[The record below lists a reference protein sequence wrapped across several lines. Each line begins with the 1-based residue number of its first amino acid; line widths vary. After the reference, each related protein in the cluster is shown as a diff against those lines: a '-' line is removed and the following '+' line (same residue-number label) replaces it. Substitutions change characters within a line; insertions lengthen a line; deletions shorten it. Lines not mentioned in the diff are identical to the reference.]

1 MGKVDIEL
9 VKELRKRTAAGFS
22 DCKKALEEAD
32 GDIEKAID
40 ILRKKGLAIAAK
52 RASKTASEGVVAA
65 YIHSN
70 KKIGVLVE
78 INCETDFVA
87 RTDEFQQF
95 AHDIA
100 MQIAATN
107 PICVRRE
114 EMPQDVIEKE
124 KKLYEEQL
132 KETGKPEHVIPKI
145 VEGKLEKFYKENV
158 LLEQEFIKNPDITI
172 QDLLN
177 EVIAKTGE
185 KIVIK
190 RFCRF
195 QIGD

>member
-1 MGKVDIEL
+1 MSKISLDLI
-9 VKELRKRTAAGFS
+9 KQLRERTAAGFS

-52 RASKTASEGVVAA
+52 RAGKEAKEGIIEA
-65 YIHSN
+65 YIHAN

-78 INCETDFVA
+78 VNCETDFVA
-87 RTDEFQQF
+87 RTPEFQEF
-95 AHDIA
+95 AHNVA

-107 PICVRRE
+107 PICVSRE
-114 EMPQDVIEKE
+114 EMPQDILERE

-132 KETGKPEHVIPKI
+132 REQGKPENVIPKI
-145 VEGKLEKFYKENV
+145 LEGKLEKFYKETV
-158 LLEQEFIKNPDITI
+158 LLEQPYIKNPEITI

-177 EVIAKTGE
+177 ELIAKTGE
-185 KIVIK
+185 KIVIR
-190 RFCRF
+190 RFARF
-195 QIGD
+195 QIGE

>member
-1 MGKVDIEL
+1 MAQISIEL
-9 VKELRKRTAAGFS
+9 IKQLRERTAAGFS
-22 DCKKALEEAD
+22 DCKKALEEAS

-52 RASKTASEGVVAA
+52 RAAKETKEGIIEA
-65 YIHSN
+65 YIHAN

-87 RTDEFQQF
+87 RTPDFQEF
-95 AHDIA
+95 AHNIA
-100 MQIAATN
+100 MQIAATA
-107 PICVRRE
+107 PICVTRE
-114 EMPQDVIEKE
+114 EMPQEILEREKRI
-124 KKLYEEQL
+124 YEEQL
-132 KETGKPEHVIPKI
+132 REQGKPENIIPKI
-145 VEGKLEKFYKENV
+145 LEGKLEKFYKDTV
-158 LLEQEFIKNPDITI
+158 LLEQPFIKNPEITI

-177 EVIAKTGE
+177 EIIAKTGE

-190 RFCRF
+190 RFVRF

>member
-1 MGKVDIEL
+1 MAKISLEL
-9 VKELRKRTAAGFS
+9 IKELRERTAAGFS
-22 DCKKALEEAD
+22 DCKKALEEAG
-32 GDIEKAID
+32 GDIEKAVD
-40 ILRKKGLAIAAK
+40 ILRKRGLAIAAK
-52 RASKTASEGVVAA
+52 RAGKETSEGVVAA

-95 AHDIA
+95 AHDVA

-107 PICVRRE
+107 PVAIRRE
-114 EMPQDVIEKE
+114 DVPQEILERE
-124 KKLYEEQL
+124 KKIYEEQL
-132 KETGKPEHVIPKI
+132 KESGKPEHIIPKI
-145 VEGKLEKFYKENV
+145 IEGKLEKFYKENV
-158 LLEQEFIKNPDITI
+158 LLEQDFIKNPEITI

-177 EVIAKTGE
+177 ELIAKTGE

-190 RFCRF
+190 RFCRY
-195 QIGD
+195 QIGE

>member
-1 MGKVDIEL
+1 MAEVSLEL
-9 VKELRKRTAAGFS
+9 VKQLRERTAAGFM
-22 DCKKALEEAD
+22 DCKKALEEAK

-52 RASKTASEGVVAA
+52 RAAKEASEGVVTA

-78 INCETDFVA
+78 VNCETDFVA
-87 RTDEFQQF
+87 RTSEFQEF
-95 AHDIA
+95 AHNLA

-107 PICVRRE
+107 PVAISRDQVPSEILER
-114 EMPQDVIEKE
+114 E
-124 KKLYEEQL
+124 KKIYEEQL
-132 KETGKPEHVIPKI
+132 KEAGKPENIIPKI
-145 VEGKLEKFYKENV
+145 LEGKLEKFYKENV
-158 LLEQEFIKNPDITI
+158 LLEQPFIKNPELTI

-177 EVIAKTGE
+177 ELITKTGE

-195 QIGD
+195 QIGE

>member
-1 MGKVDIEL
+1 MSKITLDLI
-9 VKELRKRTAAGFS
+9 KQLRERTAAGFS

-40 ILRKKGLAIAAK
+40 ILRKKGLAIATK
-52 RASKTASEGVVAA
+52 RAGKEAKEGVVSA
-65 YIHSN
+65 YIHAN

-78 INCETDFVA
+78 VNCETDFVA
-87 RTDEFQQF
+87 RTPEFQEF
-95 AHDIA
+95 AHNVA

-107 PICVRRE
+107 PICVSRE
-114 EMPQDVIEKE
+114 EMPPEILERE

-132 KETGKPEHVIPKI
+132 REQGKPENVIPKI
-145 VEGKLEKFYKENV
+145 LEGKLEKFYKETV
-158 LLEQEFIKNPDITI
+158 LLEQAYIKNPEITI

-177 EVIAKTGE
+177 ELIAKTGE

-190 RFCRF
+190 RFARF
-195 QIGD
+195 QIGE

>member
-1 MGKVDIEL
+1 MAEVSLEL
-9 VKELRKRTAAGFS
+9 IKQLRERTAAGFM
-22 DCKKALEEAD
+22 DCKKALEETK

-52 RASKTASEGVVAA
+52 RAAKEASEGVITA

-78 INCETDFVA
+78 VNCETDFVA
-87 RTDEFQQF
+87 RTSEFQEF
-95 AHDIA
+95 AHNLA

-107 PICVRRE
+107 PVAISRDQVPPEILER
-114 EMPQDVIEKE
+114 E
-124 KKLYEEQL
+124 KKIYEEQL
-132 KETGKPEHVIPKI
+132 KEAGKPENIIPKI
-145 VEGKLEKFYKENV
+145 LEGKLEKFYKENV
-158 LLEQEFIKNPDITI
+158 LLEQPFIKNPELTI

-177 EVIAKTGE
+177 EIITKTGE

-195 QIGD
+195 QIGE

>member
-1 MGKVDIEL
+1 MAEVNLEL
-9 VKELRKRTAAGFS
+9 IKQLRERTAAGFM
-22 DCKKALEEAD
+22 DCKKALEEAK

-52 RASKTASEGVVAA
+52 RAAKEASEGVVTA

-78 INCETDFVA
+78 VNCETDFVA
-87 RTDEFQQF
+87 RTSEFQEF
-95 AHDIA
+95 AHNLA

-107 PICVRRE
+107 PVAISRDQVPPEILER
-114 EMPQDVIEKE
+114 E
-124 KKLYEEQL
+124 KKIYEEQL
-132 KETGKPEHVIPKI
+132 KEAGKPENIIPKI
-145 VEGKLEKFYKENV
+145 LEGKLEKFYKENV
-158 LLEQEFIKNPDITI
+158 LLEQPFIKNPELTI

-177 EVIAKTGE
+177 ELITKTGE

-195 QIGD
+195 QIGE

>member
-1 MGKVDIEL
+1 MGQVSIEL
-9 VKELRKRTAAGFS
+9 IKELRKRTAAGFS
-22 DCKKALEEAD
+22 DCKKALEEAG

-40 ILRKKGLAIAAK
+40 ILRKRGLAIAAK
-52 RASKTASEGVVAA
+52 RASKETSEGVVAS

-78 INCETDFVA
+78 VNCETDFVA
-87 RTDEFQQF
+87 RTEEFQQF
-95 AHDIA
+95 AHDVA

-114 EMPQDVIEKE
+114 DVPQEVLERE

-132 KETGKPEHVIPKI
+132 KEAGKPEHIIPKI

-158 LLEQEFIKNPDITI
+158 LLEQEFIKNPEVTI

-177 EVIAKTGE
+177 ELIAKTGE

-195 QIGD
+195 QIGE

>member
-1 MGKVDIEL
+1 MAEVNLEL
-9 VKELRKRTAAGFS
+9 IKQLRERTAAGFM
-22 DCKKALEEAD
+22 DCKKALEEAK
-32 GDIEKAID
+32 GDIEKAVD

-52 RASKTASEGVVAA
+52 RAAKEALEGVVTA

-78 INCETDFVA
+78 VNCETDFVA
-87 RTDEFQQF
+87 RTSEFQDF
-95 AHDIA
+95 AHNLA

-107 PICVRRE
+107 PVAISRDQVPPEILER
-114 EMPQDVIEKE
+114 E
-124 KKLYEEQL
+124 KKIYEEQL
-132 KETGKPEHVIPKI
+132 KEAGKPENIIPKI
-145 VEGKLEKFYKENV
+145 LEGKLEKFYKENV
-158 LLEQEFIKNPDITI
+158 LLEQPFIKNPELTI

-177 EVIAKTGE
+177 ELITKTGE

-195 QIGD
+195 QIGE

>member
-1 MGKVDIEL
+1 MAEISLEL
-9 VKELRKRTAAGFS
+9 IKQLRERTAAGFM
-22 DCKKALEEAD
+22 DCKKALEEAQ

-40 ILRKKGLAIAAK
+40 ILRKKGLAIATK
-52 RASKTASEGVVAA
+52 RAAKETLEGVISA

-78 INCETDFVA
+78 LNCETDFVA
-87 RTDEFQQF
+87 RTSEFQEF
-95 AHDIA
+95 AHNLA

-107 PICVRRE
+107 PVAISRDQVPPEIIERE
-114 EMPQDVIEKE
+114 KNI
-124 KKLYEEQL
+124 YEQQL
-132 KETGKPEHVIPKI
+132 RELGKPENVIPKI

-158 LLEQEFIKNPDITI
+158 LLEQPFIKNPEITI

-177 EVIAKTGE
+177 ELIAKTGE

-195 QIGD
+195 QIGE

>member
-1 MGKVDIEL
+1 MAEISLEL
-9 VKELRKRTAAGFS
+9 IKQLRERTVAGFM
-22 DCKKALEEAD
+22 DCKKALEEAQ

-40 ILRKKGLAIAAK
+40 ILRKKGLAIATK
-52 RASKTASEGVVAA
+52 RAAKETLEGVVAA

-70 KKIGVLVE
+70 RKIGVLVE
-78 INCETDFVA
+78 VNCETDFVA
-87 RTDEFQQF
+87 RTSEFQEF
-95 AHDIA
+95 AHNLA

-107 PICVRRE
+107 PVAVSRE
-114 EMPQDVIEKE
+114 QVPPEILERE
-124 KKLYEEQL
+124 KKIYEEQL
-132 KETGKPEHVIPKI
+132 REAGKPENIIPKI

-158 LLEQEFIKNPDITI
+158 LLEQPFIKNPDLTI

-177 EVIAKTGE
+177 ELMAKTGE

-195 QIGD
+195 QVGE

>member
-1 MGKVDIEL
+1 MAEVSLEL
-9 VKELRKRTAAGFS
+9 VKQLRERTAAGFM
-22 DCKKALEEAD
+22 DCKKALEEAK

-52 RASKTASEGVVAA
+52 RAAKEASEGVVTA

-78 INCETDFVA
+78 VNCETDFVA
-87 RTDEFQQF
+87 RTSEFQEF
-95 AHDIA
+95 AHNLA

-107 PICVRRE
+107 PVAISRDQVPSEILER
-114 EMPQDVIEKE
+114 E
-124 KKLYEEQL
+124 KKIYEEQL
-132 KETGKPEHVIPKI
+132 KEAGKPESIIPKI
-145 VEGKLEKFYKENV
+145 LEGKLEKFYKENV
-158 LLEQEFIKNPDITI
+158 LLEQPFIKNPELTI

-177 EVIAKTGE
+177 EIITKTGE

-195 QIGD
+195 QIGE

>member
-1 MGKVDIEL
+1 MAEVSLEL
-9 VKELRKRTAAGFS
+9 VKQLRERTAAGFM
-22 DCKKALEEAD
+22 DCKKALEEAK
-32 GDIEKAID
+32 GDIEKAVD

-52 RASKTASEGVVAA
+52 RAAKEASEGVVTA

-78 INCETDFVA
+78 VNCETDFVA
-87 RTDEFQQF
+87 RTSEFQEF
-95 AHDIA
+95 AHNLA

-107 PICVRRE
+107 PVAISRDQVPSEILER
-114 EMPQDVIEKE
+114 E
-124 KKLYEEQL
+124 KKIYEEQL
-132 KETGKPEHVIPKI
+132 KEAGKPESIIPKI
-145 VEGKLEKFYKENV
+145 LEGKLEKFYKENV
-158 LLEQEFIKNPDITI
+158 LLEQPFIKNPELTI

-177 EVIAKTGE
+177 ELITKTGE

-195 QIGD
+195 QIGE

>member
-1 MGKVDIEL
+1 MAEVNLEL
-9 VKELRKRTAAGFS
+9 IKQLRERTAAGFM
-22 DCKKALEEAD
+22 DCKKALEEAK
-32 GDIEKAID
+32 GDIEKAVD

-52 RASKTASEGVVAA
+52 RAAKEALEGIVTA

-78 INCETDFVA
+78 VNCETDFVA
-87 RTDEFQQF
+87 RTSEFQDF
-95 AHDIA
+95 AHNLA

-107 PICVRRE
+107 PVAISRDQVPPEILER
-114 EMPQDVIEKE
+114 E
-124 KKLYEEQL
+124 KKIYEEQL
-132 KETGKPEHVIPKI
+132 KEAGKPENIIPKI
-145 VEGKLEKFYKENV
+145 LEGKLEKFYKENV
-158 LLEQEFIKNPDITI
+158 LLEQPFIKNPELTI

-177 EVIAKTGE
+177 ELITKTGE

-195 QIGD
+195 QIGE

>member
-1 MGKVDIEL
+1 MGQVSIEL
-9 VKELRKRTAAGFS
+9 IKELRKRTAAGFS
-22 DCKKALEEAD
+22 DCKKALEEAG

-40 ILRKKGLAIAAK
+40 ILRKRGLAIAAK
-52 RASKTASEGVVAA
+52 RASKETSEGVVAS

-78 INCETDFVA
+78 VNCETDFVA
-87 RTDEFQQF
+87 RTEEFQQF
-95 AHDIA
+95 AHDVA

-107 PICVRRE
+107 PICVKRE
-114 EMPQDVIEKE
+114 DVPQEVLERE

-132 KETGKPEHVIPKI
+132 KEAGKPEHIIPKI

-158 LLEQEFIKNPDITI
+158 LLEQEFIKNPEVTI

-177 EVIAKTGE
+177 ELIAKTGE

-195 QIGD
+195 QIGE

>member
-1 MGKVDIEL
+1 MAEVSLEL
-9 VKELRKRTAAGFS
+9 IKQLRERTAAGFM
-22 DCKKALEEAD
+22 DCKKALEEAK

-52 RASKTASEGVVAA
+52 RAAKEASEGVVTA

-78 INCETDFVA
+78 VNCETDFVA
-87 RTDEFQQF
+87 RTSEFQEF
-95 AHDIA
+95 AHNLA

-107 PICVRRE
+107 PVAISRDQVPSEILER
-114 EMPQDVIEKE
+114 E
-124 KKLYEEQL
+124 KKIYEEQL
-132 KETGKPEHVIPKI
+132 KEAGKPESIIPKI
-145 VEGKLEKFYKENV
+145 LEGKLEKFYKENV
-158 LLEQEFIKNPDITI
+158 LLEQPFIKNPELTI

-177 EVIAKTGE
+177 ELITKTGE

-195 QIGD
+195 QIGE

>member
-1 MGKVDIEL
+1 MSKISLDLI
-9 VKELRKRTAAGFS
+9 KQLRERTAAGFS

-52 RASKTASEGVVAA
+52 RAGKEAKEGIIEA
-65 YIHSN
+65 YIHAN

-78 INCETDFVA
+78 VNCETDFVA
-87 RTDEFQQF
+87 RTSEFQEF
-95 AHDIA
+95 AHNVA

-107 PICVRRE
+107 PICVSRE
-114 EMPQDVIEKE
+114 EMPQDILERE

-132 KETGKPEHVIPKI
+132 REQGKPENVIPKI
-145 VEGKLEKFYKENV
+145 LEGKLEKFYKETV
-158 LLEQEFIKNPDITI
+158 LLEQPYIKNPEITI

-177 EVIAKTGE
+177 ELIAKTGE
-185 KIVIK
+185 KIVIR
-190 RFCRF
+190 RFARF
-195 QIGD
+195 QIGE

>member
-1 MGKVDIEL
+1 MAEVSLEL
-9 VKELRKRTAAGFS
+9 IKQLRERTAAGFM
-22 DCKKALEEAD
+22 DCKKALEEAK

-52 RASKTASEGVVAA
+52 RAAKEASEGVVTA

-78 INCETDFVA
+78 VNCETDFVA
-87 RTDEFQQF
+87 RTSEFQEF
-95 AHDIA
+95 AHNLA

-107 PICVRRE
+107 PVAISRDQVPSEILER
-114 EMPQDVIEKE
+114 E
-124 KKLYEEQL
+124 KKIYEEQL
-132 KETGKPEHVIPKI
+132 KEAGKPESIIPKI
-145 VEGKLEKFYKENV
+145 LEGKLEKFYKENV
-158 LLEQEFIKNPDITI
+158 LLEQPFIKNPELTI

-177 EVIAKTGE
+177 EIITKTGE

-195 QIGD
+195 QIGE

>member
-1 MGKVDIEL
+1 MAKVDLEL
-9 VKELRKRTAAGFS
+9 IKELRRRTAAGFS

-32 GDIEKAID
+32 GDIEKAVD
-40 ILRKKGLAIAAK
+40 ILRKRGLAIAAK
-52 RASKTASEGVVAA
+52 RAGKETAEGVVAA

-78 INCETDFVA
+78 VNCETDFVA

-95 AHDIA
+95 AHDVA

-107 PICVRRE
+107 PIAISRE
-114 EMPQDVIEKE
+114 QVPADVLERE
-124 KKLYEEQL
+124 KKIYEEQL
-132 KETGKPEHVIPKI
+132 KESGKPEHIIPKI
-145 VEGKLEKFYKENV
+145 IEGKLEKFYKENV
-158 LLEQEFIKNPDITI
+158 LLEQNFIKNPEITI

-177 EVIAKTGE
+177 ELIAKTGE

-195 QIGD
+195 QIGE